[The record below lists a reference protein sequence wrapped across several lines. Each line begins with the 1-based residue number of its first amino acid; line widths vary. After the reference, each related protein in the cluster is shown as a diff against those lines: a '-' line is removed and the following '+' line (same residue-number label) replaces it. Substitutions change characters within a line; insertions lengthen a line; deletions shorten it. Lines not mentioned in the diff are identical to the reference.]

1 MKKDTRAV
9 AILITLT
16 VLGAVIAVGL
26 GIAVIVARE
35 LSITTFVDD
44 AAVMAADAGLERRLY
59 EIRRLGWQQ
68 NQYDDQ
74 YGPVQLSNGAS
85 YEICPQGAQCRG
97 NNPVRIVTEGSFN
110 QTTRSLQVEF

>member
-35 LSITTFVDD
+35 LSITKFVDD
-44 AAVMAADAGLERRLY
+44 SAVAVMAADAGLERRLY

-97 NNPVRIVTEGSFN
+97 KK
-110 QTTRSLQVEF
+110 